1 MTRSDEAA
9 WAIRLARPA
18 DADALPE
25 IERAA
30 GGMFATLDEFAWVA
44 GQDPIPPQTHRRYIA
59 RGHSLVARHGDRL
72 VGFLVSEPFGGELHV
87 REVSVLP
94 DWQGRGIGAAL
105 LRGCM
110 IDAANSGF
118 EALTLTTFREV
129 PWNAP
134 FYRRLGF
141 VDIEP
146 RAHARLAEELDGE
159 YEHGMPPG
167 TRVGMIRELT

>member
-1 MTRSDEAA
+1 MTRIDEET
-9 WAIRLARPA
+9 WAIRLARSGDAEELPA
-18 DADALPE
+18 

-30 GGMFATLDEFAWVA
+30 GAMFAALDQFAWVA
-44 GQDPIPPQTHRRYIA
+44 RQVPLPPEKLRRFIA
-59 RGHSLVARHGDRL
+59 RGHSLVANHKEKI
-72 VGFLVSEPFGGELHV
+72 VGFLVSEPFGADLHV

-110 IDAANSGF
+110 IDAGNSGF
-118 EALTLTTFREV
+118 EALTLTTFGEV

-141 VDIEP
+141 VDVDP
-146 RAHARLAEELDGE
+146 AAHPRLAEELTRDE
-159 YEHGMPPG
+159 ANGMSPD
-167 TRVGMIRELT
+167 TRVAMRRSVG